1 MEFILANLRRYCE
14 RRQSRSSSSSTLAH
28 DASSAVHRLCG
39 TLEQLKGEYDS
50 VSEIVARHITTKQ
63 GGSRQHLKNLR
74 GKVDLVL
81 SGKLKSSFKNL
92 ERYKSQLSINLL
104 ILGKVEDL
112 SDCACILVANN
123 LSFNDLALG
132 DKLDGLHDSVASLD
146 ENTEARLT
154 SIDSSLRA
162 LGSADYPSRHKNQIA
177 WEKEAN
183 INSISTDAPLQVI
196 DSLMAQLMDMRHS
209 IQTRPWGCNGE
220 HLQNAALPLM
230 LFKPKIQE
238 ALSQLTIQKH
248 GQNGLS
254 VKDANWIRAELE
266 DLLATSHEKAAA
278 AMRYPVT
285 AEKSKLHQEIPGIGK
300 STYAAMG
307 SYEQGKRQAVIHQR
321 KIHHF
326 LEQESSL
333 GKVSIRLQWQ
343 KDRSGHCKKISDVLL
358 LFAPRRDI
366 TENGLLV
373 SLSRLHTELT
383 EPRITRH
390 ISSYVVLDSSSPVFA
405 CVRHND
411 IDQLRGLLKSRK
423 VTPTVR
429 NTENESILSVSPN
442 STQNLQST
450 DGEQYAARHLR
461 AGICD
466 LLLNEG
472 ADPVNCRWSVAS

>member
-1 MEFILANLRRYCE
+1 MADPISLTANIAAVIGLIDVVYRAGKDIYGFIAKVKNASHEIQQLEVELQEVEFILANLRRYCE
-14 RRQSRSSSSSTLAH
+14 RRQSRSSSSSSSTLAH

-63 GGSRQHLKNLR
+63 GGSRQPLKNLR

-81 SGKLKSSFKNL
+81 K
-92 ERYKSQLSINLL
+92 
-104 ILGKVEDL
+104 DL
-112 SDCACILVANN
+112 ADCACILVANN

-154 SIDSSLRA
+154 SIDSGLRA

-196 DSLMAQLMDMRHS
+196 DSLMAQLMNMRHS

-238 ALSQLTIQKH
+238 ALK
-248 GQNGLS
+248 
-254 VKDANWIRAELE
+254 
-266 DLLATSHEKAAA
+266 
-278 AMRYPVT
+278 
-285 AEKSKLHQEIPGIGK
+285 
-300 STYAAMG
+300 
-307 SYEQGKRQAVIHQR
+307 
-321 KIHHF
+321 
-326 LEQESSL
+326 
-333 GKVSIRLQWQ
+333 
-343 KDRSGHCKKISDVLL
+343 
-358 LFAPRRDI
+358 
-366 TENGLLV
+366 
-373 SLSRLHTELT
+373 
-383 EPRITRH
+383 PRITRH

-423 VTPTVR
+423 VTPT
-429 NTENESILSVSPN
+429 
-442 STQNLQST
+442 
-450 DGEQYAARHLR
+450 YAARHLR
-461 AGICD
+461 AEVCD
-466 LLLNEG
+466 LLNEG
-472 ADPVNCRWSVAS
+472 ADPVNCRWDGANAIYDLRTAFWYRFSGYSMPTSLMDRMLRSFVAAGCDINLAALGGSLLHITVNPSLPGLNAISEHEIRALIELLGCLGADIENRNAHGLTPLLYNACIPQWHGVVVLRELLR